1 MSKSAIRNRI
11 KKMRRKQDPS
21 TIIKKSSAIW
31 KFLLSLPEYRRA
43 KTIAFYA
50 SIEKEGEVA
59 TLEMI
64 EDSLTQN
71 KKVCLP
77 KVVADRLKFFDVKSV
92 KELKEG
98 AFGILEPIG
107 DKIKPEQIDMV
118 VLPGIAFDATGN
130 RIGFGRGYYDRF
142 LKKVKNVSRIAL
154 AFDFQI
160 VDKIPST
167 KPDVRVHKIITES
180 RIIDCSKDN
189 KP

>member
-1 MSKSAIRNRI
+1 MSKSEIRNRI
-11 KKMRRKQDPS
+11 RELRRKQDSS
-21 TIIKKSSAIW
+21 TIIQKSRDIW
-31 KFLLSLPEYRRA
+31 KSLLSLPEYRRA
-43 KTIAFYA
+43 TNIAFYA

-77 KVVADRLKFFDVKSV
+77 KIVADRLEFFNVKGV
-92 KELKEG
+92 EELKEG
-98 AFGILEPIG
+98 VFGILEPIG
-107 DKIKPEQIDMV
+107 DKIKPEQIDIV

-142 LKKVKNVSRIAL
+142 LKKVRNVSRIAL

-160 VDKIPST
+160 VDEIPSK
-167 KPDVRVHKIITES
+167 KPDVRVHKINTES
-180 RIIDCSKDN
+180 RIIPSSKDN